1 MRQLLIVALTAVFL
15 TGHSVAVLAEEV
27 AQGEMDKMKA
37 DMKAEKKAM
46 KAEEKAKNLVDKL
59 QEMKL
64 I

>member
-46 KAEEKAKNLVDKL
+46 KAEEKA
-59 QEMKL
+59 
-64 I
+64 